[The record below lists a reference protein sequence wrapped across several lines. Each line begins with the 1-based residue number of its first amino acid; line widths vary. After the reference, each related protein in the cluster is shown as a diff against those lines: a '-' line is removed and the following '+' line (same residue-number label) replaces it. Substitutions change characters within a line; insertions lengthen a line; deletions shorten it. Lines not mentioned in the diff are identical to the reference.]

1 MKVSAFGRF
10 LVVAP
15 VVWVVALAVATAI
28 VSRRSVGLP
37 AYAVSAAI
45 YEIGSLLCHQLP
57 VRSFHVWGAQLP
69 VCARC
74 TGLYI
79 GAAGAAI
86 VATQLSA
93 ALQRRVWNQA
103 RSLMFIGALPT
114 AVTLIAEWFSGQ
126 MPGNWTRAAAGFP
139 LGAIVM
145 LIILASTTL
154 ESAVEIH

>member
-1 MKVSAFGRF
+1 MKMSAFRPI
-10 LVVAP
+10 LVLAP
-15 VVWVVALAVATAI
+15 LAWMLALATATMLAARQAVA
-28 VSRRSVGLP
+28 LP

-57 VRSFHVWGAQLP
+57 ERSFHLWGAQLP

-79 GAAGAAI
+79 GSAGAGI
-86 VATQLSA
+86 VAPQLSA

-103 RSLMFIGALPT
+103 RSLMCIGALPT

-154 ESAVEIH
+154 ESA

>member
-86 VATQLSA
+86 VATRLRGPVQEQIWNRARLLVFLAVLPSA
-93 ALQRRVWNQA
+93 
-103 RSLMFIGALPT
+103 IT
-114 AVTLIAEWFSGQ
+114 
-126 MPGNWTRAAAGFP
+126 
-139 LGAIVM
+139 
-145 LIILASTTL
+145 
-154 ESAVEIH
+154 